1 MVDTVMHRR
10 YFVLFRRICP
20 FGTDNDKGGMGM
32 DSAASLEAVIFDCD
46 GVLVD
51 TEPLHYAGY
60 QEVLE
65 PLGMGFDYKRYEEHY
80 IGFDDRDAFRERY
93 KELELPLDEATL
105 LQLMTAKREAVRRII
120 ARGVKSFPGVVP
132 LVKSLAAAGIPLA
145 VASGALREEITAFL
159 DVLEL
164 GGVFPV
170 VVAADEVKHSKP
182 DPETYLMA
190 MERLRMRPGLERL
203 DPARC
208 IAIEDTP
215 AGIRSAGA
223 AGLLVVGVTHTFPAQ
238 KITAAARVVESL
250 DGMDPAGLAGL
261 FGLVL

>member
-1 MVDTVMHRR
+1 M
-10 YFVLFRRICP
+10 
-20 FGTDNDKGGMGM
+20 
-32 DSAASLEAVIFDCD
+32 
-46 GVLVD
+46 
-51 TEPLHYAGY
+51 
-60 QEVLE
+60 
-65 PLGMGFDYKRYEEHY
+65 
-80 IGFDDRDAFRERY
+80 
-93 KELELPLDEATL
+93 
-105 LQLMTAKREAVRRII
+105 
-120 ARGVKSFPGVVP
+120 
-132 LVKSLAAAGIPLA
+132 KSLAAAGIPLA